1 MPRYDSYCTHFPGS
15 YPITVLETTATGTLY
30 VEYAV
35 TPTDTG
41 SVAIGLDR
49 PLEIKFDGLGL
60 TEDAI
65 DGYIKHA
72 AGIWQAMT
80 GRAPTTLEYDTT
92 MYDSAADDPAASMD
106 A

>member
-1 MPRYDSYCTHFPGS
+1 MLRYDSYCTHFPGS
-15 YPITVLETTATGTLY
+15 YPITVLETTANGTLY

-35 TPTDTG
+35 TPTETG
-41 SVAIGLDR
+41 SVVIGLDR
-49 PLEIKFDGLGL
+49 PLEIEFDGLGL

-65 DGYIKHA
+65 DGYIQHA

-92 MYDSAADDPAASMD
+92 LSDPTADDPAASMD

>member
-1 MPRYDSYCTHFPGS
+1 MMRYDTHHTHFPGP
-15 YPITVLETTATGTLY
+15 YPITVLETTANGTLY

-41 SVAIGLDR
+41 SVAIGPDR
-49 PLEIKFDGLGL
+49 PLEIDFDGLGL
-60 TEDAI
+60 TDDAI

-80 GRAPTTLEYDTT
+80 GHAPTTLEYDTT
-92 MYDSAADDPAASMD
+92 LSDLATDGPAVSTD